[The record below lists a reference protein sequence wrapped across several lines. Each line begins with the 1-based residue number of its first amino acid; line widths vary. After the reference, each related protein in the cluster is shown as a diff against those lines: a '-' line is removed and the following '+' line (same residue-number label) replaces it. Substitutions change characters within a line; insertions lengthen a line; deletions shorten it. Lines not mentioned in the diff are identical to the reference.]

1 MRKVNKQ
8 IIILSLILATVFLN
22 GTNVSANTAV
32 KRGYVNKNQ
41 ELVQSKNDIETALK
55 NNDYNLFTQT
65 LKKLNIN
72 DSITNEQ
79 FTVLVNAYKLF
90 KENKQAEAVKLLK
103 DNNVNPILI
112 KFINNRPD
120 LTDAQKEALKKASD
134 LIKQGKTEEA
144 KAIISA
150 AGLPTVPKN
159 IDHKINKIENKAN
172 KEDIKKALDKARE
185 LRKEGKLDEAKKV
198 LKDAGVPDQIQDKIH
213 FASTTVKD
221 KKTGILQTIKNLF
234 VR

>member
-22 GTNVSANTAV
+22 SNSVSANSGI
-32 KRGYVNKNQ
+32 KRGSVNKNQ
-41 ELVQSKNDIETALK
+41 ELVQGKNDIETALK
-55 NNDYNLFTQT
+55 NNDYNLFIQT

-72 DSITNEQ
+72 DSITNDQ
-79 FTVLVNAYKLF
+79 FTILVNAYKLF
-90 KENKQAEAVKLLK
+90 RDNKQDEAVKLLK

-120 LTDAQKEALKKASD
+120 LTDSQKEALKKASD
-134 LIKQGKTEEA
+134 LVKQGKIEDA
-144 KAIISA
+144 KTVISS
-150 AGLPTVPKN
+150 AGLPDVPKQIN
-159 IDHKINKIENKAN
+159 KKINKAEFKAD
-172 KEDIKKALDKARE
+172 KDELKKALDKARD

-213 FASTTVKD
+213 FASTTLKD

-234 VR
+234 IR